1 MNNKLPY
8 KFLVPVLLLLLL
20 ILFYYLP
27 SVQTSAQSVY
37 IKVSILNVRE
47 QADFNSP
54 VIAQVRKGETY
65 TLLDRKGGWVQIELD
80 QGNKGWVPAW
90 LIEVRAID
98 QEPPLKKTTQ
108 AASTAPA
115 TGKESKYV
123 EINSEIVNFRKEPSL
138 KGEILGKL
146 LQGTRATL
154 LERRQDWVK
163 IQLADGEIGWV
174 AGWLVKE
181 GTSISAE
188 KRVTIVTD
196 GTNLR
201 DTPSLKG
208 KVVAKGAKGETYPVI
223 GQTGDWYQIQLNQ
236 GETAYVAS
244 WVVAFYG
251 VVDRVT
257 SDSLSDKVIVID
269 PGHGGKDSGT
279 SGVNTGVLEK
289 DLNLEVALLLEKKL
303 KEAGA
308 QVILTRRSDLFI
320 SLEKRVSI
328 ATMAQAD
335 LFISIHHNTYDS
347 PKMNGTITFYNQEG
361 EERQL
366 AKKIQS
372 ELVKLNGLKDLGDRF
387 GDYYVLRENPVKG
400 VLIELGFLSNPG
412 DERLLKS
419 PDVMEKEAE
428 GIKNGIIAYFK

>member
-1 MNNKLPY
+1 MNVKLPY
-8 KFLVPVLLLLLL
+8 QFLVPVLLLLLL
-20 ILFYYLP
+20 ILLYHLP

-37 IKVSILNVRE
+37 IKVSVLNVRE
-47 QADFNSP
+47 KADFNSP
-54 VIAQVRKGETY
+54 VIAQVRKGETF
-65 TLLDRKGGWVQIELD
+65 TLLDRKEDWVQIELD
-80 QGNKGWVPAW
+80 QGNNGWVPAW

-138 KGEILGKL
+138 KGEILWKL

-181 GTSISAE
+181 GTTISAE

-269 PGHGGKDSGT
+269 PGHGGKDSGA
-279 SGVNTGVLEK
+279 SGVNTDVLEK

-308 QVILTRRSDLFI
+308 QVILTRRSDLFL

-361 EERQL
+361 EEQQL

-428 GIKNGIIAYFK
+428 GIKKGIIAYYR